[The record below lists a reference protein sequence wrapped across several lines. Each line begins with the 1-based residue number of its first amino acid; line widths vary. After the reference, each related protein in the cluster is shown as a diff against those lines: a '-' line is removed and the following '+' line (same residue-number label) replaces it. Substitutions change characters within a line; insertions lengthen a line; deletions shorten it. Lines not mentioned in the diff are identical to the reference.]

1 METISNG
8 KFVEL
13 AYKIFLV
20 EKDGH
25 LLTGEAR
32 RPGWQVA
39 WDNEGN
45 GEILSLN
52 LRAQGSKHGTYGPQ
66 AAGKHALCVRGRLL
80 RRG

>member
-1 METISNG
+1 MSAKKHIIHIINFFIMGAE
-8 KFVEL
+8 
-13 AYKIFLV
+13 
-20 EKDGH
+20 DGH